1 MDNFFQSEEW
11 RCFQEMSGHDS
22 IRIGDDAQGFVHT
35 LPVVGRYLYM
45 PRFPGCEV
53 TGDPKSLIGH
63 LLTSARKNDFSWVR
77 IEPETEEILKTW
89 KLAVSD
95 REKNDGIW
103 LNRAPHDM
111 QPREIFTVDVSK
123 TEEDLL
129 AEMKAKTRYNI
140 RLAEKKGVRIFSTRE
155 KRYQEIFFR
164 LIETTAKRQNILP
177 HPESYYEN
185 MLTVFSE
192 DHLSLFVAEFG
203 GQVLAANL
211 VLFSGDTATYLHGGT
226 SDMHREVMAPVLL
239 QWEQMREA
247 KRRGCHWY
255 DFGGVSVS
263 SEIGNQGSKIAG
275 WKGITRFKLGF
286 SSGTAPKVFPGCYDM
301 VIDRKRYELYLRL
314 RFLQRSLSI
323 IRKFFR
329 R

>member
-11 RCFQEMSGHDS
+11 RRFQEMSGYDS
-22 IRIGDDAQGFVHT
+22 VRIGDDAQGFIHT
-35 LPVVGRYLYM
+35 LPVVGRYLYT
-45 PRFPGCEV
+45 PRFPSRGTV
-53 TGDPKSLIGH
+53 DPESLLGELIAH
-63 LLTSARKNDFSWVR
+63 AKKARCAWVR
-77 IEPETEEILKTW
+77 IEPETEEILKSW
-89 KLAVSD
+89 KRAIS
-95 REKNDGIW
+95 EWGGNDGIR
-103 LNRAPHDM
+103 LIRAPHDM
-111 QPREIFTVDVSK
+111 QPREVFVVDVSR

-140 RLAEKKGVRIFSTRE
+140 RLAEKKGVRIFATRE
-155 KRYQEIFFR
+155 KRYREVFFK
-164 LIETTAKRQNILP
+164 LIEATAKRQNILP

-192 DHLSLFVAEFG
+192 ERLSLFVAEFK

-211 VLFSGDTATYLHGGT
+211 ILFSGDTATYLHGGT
-226 SDMHREVMAPVLL
+226 SDVHREMMAPVLL

-247 KRRGCHWY
+247 KQHGCQWY

-263 SEIGNQGSKIAG
+263 SEIRNQKSKIAG
-275 WKGITRFKLGF
+275 WEGITRFKLGF

-301 VIDRKRYELYLRL
+301 VIDRGRYGLYLRL

-323 IRKFFR
+323 FKKFFR
-329 R
+329 G